1 MWGAE
6 VKGHVECVF
15 SWSWRIKLAELE
27 TENRG

>member
-27 TENRG
+27 MEK